1 MTWLILLLLTL
12 LLGFYVASEFAAVSV
27 RQSRIQQR
35 AEEGSAAARRLLPIL
50 DDPQRLDD
58 YIAASQIG
66 ITLTSLIAGAYAQ
79 SRLAPELLPLFER
92 VGGLKE
98 AAAQSVAAVVV
109 LVGLTVF
116 QMVLGELVPKSLALQ
131 APTRVAL
138 ATVLPMQ
145 WSLRLMRWFIRFLN
159 GSGALLLRLMG
170 VAPAGHRHVHSPEEI
185 EYLVSESGKGGL
197 LKPSEQLRLRN
208 ALQLGQRLARD
219 LMVPRTSI
227 EALQADAPQSEVLRL
242 AIESPYTRLP
252 VYERSIDHI
261 VGVVHV
267 RDIAVATAKA
277 DAAPS
282 LRALMRPALGLPDTL
297 TAEQVLQQLKQQRR
311 TLAILVDEFGGTAG
325 LITVDSILDNLIG
338 DIADEFRPAAAP
350 PERLADGRLRLPG
363 SLPVEEASA
372 WTRTRWPAGAATVG
386 GVVVRQLGR
395 VPRAG
400 DQVDVNG
407 LRVEVERVERR
418 IVASVLVTL
427 RAIDEEAHDA

>member
-50 DDPQRLDD
+50 DDPHRLDD

-92 VGGLKE
+92 VGGLKQ

-267 RDIAVATAKA
+267 KD
-277 DAAPS
+277 
-282 LRALMRPALGLPDTL
+282 L
-297 TAEQVLQQLKQQRR
+297 
-311 TLAILVDEFGGTAG
+311 
-325 LITVDSILDNLIG
+325 
-338 DIADEFRPAAAP
+338 
-350 PERLADGRLRLPG
+350 LRL
-363 SLPVEEASA
+363 
-372 WTRTRWPAGAATVG
+372 
-386 GVVVRQLGR
+386 
-395 VPRAG
+395 
-400 DQVDVNG
+400 
-407 LRVEVERVERR
+407 
-418 IVASVLVTL
+418 IVASAPLTADGARPMPVVPETAPLDQVLSTMRAERTHMALVVDEHGGVAGLVTL
-427 RAIDEEAHDA
+427 EDLVEEVVGDIRDDEDEPLEIRTDESGIVRVLGTVRLDALGERLGTALDHPDVDSVSGLVLTLLGRPARVRDAVTFGGYRFEVTALHGFGVGECAVQPLAERPSAASD